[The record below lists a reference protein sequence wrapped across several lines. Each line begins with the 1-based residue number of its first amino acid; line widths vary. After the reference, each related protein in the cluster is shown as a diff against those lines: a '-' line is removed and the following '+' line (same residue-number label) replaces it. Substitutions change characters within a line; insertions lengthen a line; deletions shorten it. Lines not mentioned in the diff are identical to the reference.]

1 MGSRAG
7 RARRALKRFVA
18 LATTVALLTSLTLL
32 VAPGVA
38 YADGGALAVS
48 TTSYS
53 AGSPP
58 PGAPVTYTMAVD
70 VGGGS
75 DTSNSRITMVHA
87 TPPGVLPL
95 GAFGTG
101 WGCQSP
107 VGQSITCVTTN
118 NSFNNGTKLTLTVVA
133 IVTGSGMTSSV
144 IQNSS
149 TTTVSVSYT
158 HLRA

>member
-18 LATTVALLTSLTLL
+18 LATTVALLTALSPL
-32 VAPGVA
+32 VAPGVV
-38 YADGGALAVS
+38 YADGGVLAVS

-58 PGAPVTYTMAVD
+58 AGAPVTYTMAVD

-75 DTSNSRITMVHA
+75 ETSSRITMVHT
-87 TPPGVLPL
+87 TPTGVLPL

-107 VGQSITCVTTN
+107 VGQTITCVTTN

-133 IVTGSGMTSSV
+133 IVSSSGMTSSV

-149 TTTVSVSYT
+149 TTTVS
-158 HLRA
+158 A